1 MKKKKYKITIYN
13 FASNTRSHPFLP
25 IKLTLEVPRDFDI
38 QGQKG
43 NQLMLVEIKW
53 KFIIQIIVEFETGV
67 LFLLRKERT
76 EKLEKCHMVVTVKS
90 QES

>member
-1 MKKKKYKITIYN
+1 MKKKKSYKITIYN

-43 NQLMLVEIKW
+43 NQLMLVEIK
-53 KFIIQIIVEFETGV
+53 
-67 LFLLRKERT
+67 
-76 EKLEKCHMVVTVKS
+76 
-90 QES
+90 